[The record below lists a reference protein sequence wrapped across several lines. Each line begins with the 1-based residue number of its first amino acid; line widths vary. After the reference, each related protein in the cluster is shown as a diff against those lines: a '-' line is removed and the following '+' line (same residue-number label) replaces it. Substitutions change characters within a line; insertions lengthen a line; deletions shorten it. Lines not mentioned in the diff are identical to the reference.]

1 MGSSRGPSGGLASSR
16 CDVQHYG
23 AVQFLTG
30 FTILYFYPAVPCWAA
45 SDENMA
51 AWWCLPPT
59 LITVGTRVEYS
70 EYRSAS
76 SSKSEA
82 GSLCWPPSD
91 EGMAACAAIS
101 STAKMGLH

>member
-1 MGSSRGPSGGLASSR
+1 MAHVNLTVRTATLCGLYGLVHSEVRRADGLSSR

-59 LITVGTRVEYS
+59 LITVPE
-70 EYRSAS
+70 
-76 SSKSEA
+76 
-82 GSLCWPPSD
+82 
-91 EGMAACAAIS
+91 
-101 STAKMGLH
+101 